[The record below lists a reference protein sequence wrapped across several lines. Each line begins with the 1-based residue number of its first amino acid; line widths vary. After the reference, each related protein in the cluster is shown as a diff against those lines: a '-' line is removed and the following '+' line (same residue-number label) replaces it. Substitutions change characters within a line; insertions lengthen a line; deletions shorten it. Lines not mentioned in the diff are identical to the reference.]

1 MVIIGRLCVFCNSLF
16 VDTFVGKKRKNASN
30 GHAAGH
36 SNNFFA
42 DL

>member
-1 MVIIGRLCVFCNSLF
+1 MGRLCVFNNSLF
-16 VDTFVGKKRKNASN
+16 VDTFAGKKTKKNASN
-30 GHAAGH
+30 GHAAGD